1 MKIEDDGATLR
12 VSHLSELSALNA
24 AQFREQVQAALS
36 PAVASVELDL
46 AGTQFVD
53 SCGLAGLCSLRAS
66 AEPRGI
72 AIRLLNPEPQVHQ
85 LLELTQMHEL
95 FEIVCNDPVWSDLTY
110 AAAPEPARTSL
121 SGVSTPLQFL

>member
-12 VSHLSELSALNA
+12 VSDLSELSALNA
-24 AQFREQVQAALS
+24 VQFREQVQAALS
-36 PAVASVELDL
+36 PSIMGVELDL

-53 SCGLAGLCSLRAS
+53 SCGLANLCSLRAS

-72 AIRLLNPEPQVHQ
+72 AIRLRNPKPPVHQ

-95 FEIVCNDPVWSDLTY
+95 FEIVSSEPVWTDATY
-110 AAAPEPARTSL
+110 AAPEIARPSR